1 MIKGCVFYACVGVYL
16 SMYVYYLLL
25 VYLYLFCYSF
35 YYLSILLLL
44 YRDVFMRAIL
54 LTMEFTMS
62 KSKSKSKTGLYA
74 MRAIAVSVIFGLC
87 ALVPFSMYVSK
98 NYNEDGIRIT
108 TPVVSM
114 SSTNVETYS
123 SGDAVLDAKVAEL
136 NSLLGY

>member
-35 YYLSILLLL
+35 YYLFYLLLL

-54 LTMEFTMS
+54 LTMEFTM
-62 KSKSKSKTGLYA
+62 SKSKTGLYA

>member
-35 YYLSILLLL
+35 YYLFYLLLL
-44 YRDVFMRAIL
+44 YCDVFMRAIL

-62 KSKSKSKTGLYA
+62 KPKTGLYA

>member
-35 YYLSILLLL
+35 YYLFYLLLL

-74 MRAIAVSVIFGLC
+74 MRAIAVSVVFGLC

>member
-16 SMYVYYLLL
+16 SMYVYYL
-25 VYLYLFCYSF
+25 YLLFCYSF
-35 YYLSILLLL
+35 YYLFYLLLL

-62 KSKSKSKTGLYA
+62 KPKTGLYA
-74 MRAIAVSVIFGLC
+74 MRAIAVSVVFGLC

>member
-1 MIKGCVFYACVGVYL
+1 MSKSTTVATPSLMDTYNE
-16 SMYVYYLLL
+16 S
-25 VYLYLFCYSF
+25 
-35 YYLSILLLL
+35 
-44 YRDVFMRAIL
+44 RAETKVIWAEAVAKQAKQAKR
-54 LTMEFTMS
+54 TT

-74 MRAIAVSVIFGLC
+74 MRAIAVSVVFGLC